1 METIYTPGEQFYPQN
16 NQDKYMVNNINSPLN
31 YQLPYSIDDLG
42 KTVNNT
48 VMLQE
53 NINPNNLTDLNE
65 SNSLTKSK
73 KVKNNNLYNSSNEY
87 NDKIPKVNAKKNL
100 SKSVSEKDNSI
111 LERKKRLES
120 SGILLKSK
128 RAPKYNKVLK
138 NGKKIKNIDIN
149 DDCEDT
155 MKDED
160 SVSSL
165 PMNAKKK
172 SNDSSIISNSK
183 KNPEV
188 KPKQSIKIKV
198 NGINSEKPSYK
209 NLKKNDKP
217 EISPEQTIRRIK
229 SNTASLNL
237 KKHNFDKISK
247 NTETNDN
254 KSKKSSGSTGSK
266 PPFQNLDIKENPMI
280 PNGQDLFGSPIYNIN
295 THKTHNSHNTHNT
308 QNTHNT
314 YNTINTYNSQK
325 SDSYLS
331 SHLGEYLEKEMN
343 SMNPITMPSPM
354 INNNKRGKG
363 FKYCSDY
370 TKAGKDL
377 DGKIKIDQDTPLIS
391 LNIGGIQGFNLFGV
405 LDGHGMHG
413 HFVSQFCKEYFIK
426 NMTNYAEILKSTK
439 GIMTSEGI
447 YNELKSSG
455 FSYIINLYNLVDLE
469 LTKQDTF
476 DYNLSGT
483 TCNIVFQFEKH
494 LVCAN
499 TGDSRSILIYDNG
512 DLQNQG
518 IFPLSFD
525 HKPNLPNEFQRI
537 QENGGMVD
545 QIIDMFGNKIGP
557 PRVFKVGTR
566 FPGLAMSRSLGDLFS
581 KECGVIPTPQ
591 IIEYEINS
599 NTKYMVICSDGV
611 WEFIQNEQVRD
622 LGNVFYAQNNVK
634 GFCFQL
640 VNYAFNMWEQLE
652 DIRDDITVVS
662 VFF

>member
-1 METIYTPGEQFYPQN
+1 MKPLYYVEEQYYPQN
-16 NQDKYMVNNINSPLN
+16 NQNQYMSNNINTSLY
-31 YQLPYSIDDLG
+31 YQVPYSNYILG
-42 KTVNNT
+42 QTVNNT
-48 VMLQE
+48 VLLQE
-53 NINPNNLTDLNE
+53 NINPNNLTELKE
-65 SNSLTKSK
+65 SNSATKLE
-73 KVKNNNLYNSSNEY
+73 KVNNDNLYKSSN
-87 NDKIPKVNAKKNL
+87 DIMDTIPRINAKKNL
-100 SKSVSEKDNSI
+100 SKSVQDSSFQD
-111 LERKKRLES
+111 RKKRLES
-120 SGILLKSK
+120 SGILVKSK

-138 NGKKIKNIDIN
+138 DGKKIKNIDIN

-160 SVSSL
+160 SISSL
-165 PMNAKKK
+165 PMKAKKK

-183 KNPEV
+183 KNSNV
-188 KPKQSIKIKV
+188 QPKQTIKIKQ
-198 NGINSEKPSYK
+198 NDINSENTPNK
-209 NLKKNDKP
+209 NLKINPKSKFQP
-217 EISPEQTIRRIK
+217 EHTIRRTK
-229 SNTASLNL
+229 SNIENL
-237 KKHNFDKISK
+237 KLKNHNFDKISK
-247 NTETNDN
+247 NNETNDI
-254 KSKKSSGSTGSK
+254 KSKISSGSSQSK
-266 PPFQNLDIKENPMI
+266 PPFQDFAGKENPMI
-280 PNGQDLFGSPIYNIN
+280 PNGQNLFGSPIYNIN
-295 THKTHNSHNTHNT
+295 THNTNNTNNTNNTLNT
-308 QNTHNT
+308 QKTDN
-314 YNTINTYNSQK
+314 
-325 SDSYLS
+325 YLS
-331 SHLGEYLEKEMN
+331 IHLGEYLEKEMN
-343 SMNPITMPSPM
+343 SINPAAMPSPT
-354 INNNKRGKG
+354 ITNKKIGKG
-363 FKYCSDY
+363 FKFCSDF
-370 TKAGKDL
+370 TKAGKDP
-377 DGKIKIDQDTPLIS
+377 DGNTKIDQDTPLVS

-426 NMTNYAEILKSTK
+426 NMTNYAEILKSTR

-447 YNELKSSG
+447 YNELKSKG
-455 FSYIINLYNLVDLE
+455 FSYIIDLYNLADSE

-499 TGDSRSILIYDNG
+499 TGDSRSILVYDTG
-512 DLQNQG
+512 DLKNQG
-518 IFPLSFD
+518 IFPLSYD
-525 HKPNLPNEFQRI
+525 HKPNLPTEYQRI

-566 FPGLAMSRSLGDLFS
+566 FPGLAMSRSIGDLFA

>member
-1 METIYTPGEQFYPQN
+1 MKPLYIPGEQYYPQN
-16 NQDKYMVNNINSPLN
+16 NHNQYMTNNINSSLI
-31 YQLPYSIDDLG
+31 YQLPYSTNILG
-42 KTVNNT
+42 QTVNNKAL
-48 VMLQE
+48 LQE
-53 NINPNNLTDLNE
+53 NINPNKLTDLNK
-65 SNSLTKSK
+65 SNSTTKSK
-73 KVKNNNLYNSSNEY
+73 KVKNTTNLHNSSNDIT
-87 NDKIPKVNAKKNL
+87 DKTPKVNAKKNL
-100 SKSVSEKDNSI
+100 SKSVSERENLIQD
-111 LERKKRLES
+111 RKKKLES
-120 SGILLKSK
+120 SGVLVKSR

-149 DDCEDT
+149 DDCEDN

-160 SVSSL
+160 SVSSI
-165 PMNAKKK
+165 PINTKKK

-183 KNPEV
+183 MNSEPQ
-188 KPKQSIKIKV
+188 PKQTIKIKP
-198 NGINSEKPSYK
+198 NDINSENPSNK
-209 NLKKNDKP
+209 NLRTNDK
-217 EISPEQTIRRIK
+217 SKDQPEQTIRRIK
-229 SNTASLNL
+229 TNIEKLNV
-237 KKHNFDKISK
+237 KEHNFDKFSK
-247 NTETNDN
+247 NKESNDT
-254 KSKKSSGSTGSK
+254 KSRISSGSTQSK
-266 PPFQNLDIKENPMI
+266 PPFQDFAVKENSMT
-280 PNGQDLFGSPIYNIN
+280 PNGQNLFGSPVYNIN
-295 THKTHNSHNTHNT
+295 THSTHNT
-308 QNTHNT
+308 NNT
-314 YNTINTYNSQK
+314 QK

-331 SHLGEYLEKEMN
+331 THLGEYLEKEMN
-343 SMNPITMPSPM
+343 PLNPIALPSPS
-354 INNNKRGKG
+354 INNNKIGKG
-363 FKYCSDY
+363 FRLCSDF
-370 TKAGKDL
+370 TKAGKDP
-377 DGKIKIDQDTPLIS
+377 DGNTKIDQDTPLVS

-426 NMTNYAEILKSTK
+426 NMTNYVEILKSTR
-439 GIMTSEGI
+439 GIVTSEGI
-447 YNELKSSG
+447 YNELKING
-455 FSYIINLYNLVDLE
+455 FSYIIDLYNLVDLE
-469 LTKQDTF
+469 LTKQDAF

-483 TCNIVFQFEKH
+483 TCNIVFQFDKH

-499 TGDSRSILIYDNG
+499 TGDSRSILVFDNG
-512 DLQNQG
+512 DLKNQG
-518 IFPLSFD
+518 IFPLSYD

-566 FPGLAMSRSLGDLFS
+566 FPGLAMSRSLGDLFA

-591 IIEYEINS
+591 IIEYEINA

-634 GFCFQL
+634 GFCLEL

>member
-1 METIYTPGEQFYPQN
+1 MKPICTPGEQYYPQN
-16 NQDKYMVNNINSPLN
+16 NQDIYMLNNINSPLN
-31 YQLPYSIDDLG
+31 YQLPYSTDILG

-73 KVKNNNLYNSSNEY
+73 KVKNNNLYNSSNEHM
-87 NDKIPKVNAKKNL
+87 DQIPKVNAKKNL

-120 SGILLKSK
+120 SGILVKSK

-183 KNPEV
+183 KNSEV
-188 KPKQSIKIKV
+188 KPKQTIKTKV
-198 NGINSEKPSYK
+198 NDIKEENPSNKY
-209 NLKKNDKP
+209 LKKNDKT
-217 EISPEQTIRRIK
+217 EIQPEQTIRRIK
-229 SNTASLNL
+229 SNTERLNL

-254 KSKKSSGSTGSK
+254 KSRKSSGSTQSK
-266 PPFQNLDIKENPMI
+266 PSFQNFDIKENPMI
-280 PNGQDLFGSPIYNIN
+280 PNGQDLYGSPMYNIN
-295 THKTHNSHNTHNT
+295 THNSHNTHNT
-308 QNTHNT
+308 QNT

-325 SDSYLS
+325 TDSYLS
-331 SHLGEYLEKEMN
+331 THLGEYLEKEMN
-343 SMNPITMPSPM
+343 SMNPITKPSPM
-354 INNNKRGKG
+354 INNNKIGKG
-363 FKYCSDY
+363 FKYCSDF

-426 NMTNYAEILKSTK
+426 NMTNYAEILKSTR

-447 YNELKSSG
+447 YNELKSNG
-455 FSYIINLYNLVDLE
+455 FSYIIDLYNLVDIE

-499 TGDSRSILIYDNG
+499 TGDSRSILVYDNG
-512 DLQNQG
+512 DLKNQG
-518 IFPLSFD
+518 IFPLSYD

-545 QIIDMFGNKIGP
+545 HIIDMFGNKIGP

-566 FPGLAMSRSLGDLFS
+566 FPGLAMSRSLGDLIA

-622 LGNVFYAQNNVK
+622 LGNVFYAQNNVT
-634 GFCFQL
+634 GFCLQL
-640 VNYAFNMWEQLE
+640 VNYAYNMWEQLE